1 LQLYCSRLPI
11 SRVLF
16 EGCTRDIN
24 NWEVPS
30 SSMALPRG
38 PSDAAEVPLARKR
51 FSNWHLLS
59 ENPSSVMAGKI
70 LKDALT
76 LSNVRFVGKKK
87 VEIAGCRS
95 KSVQHWT
102 LFKLP

>member
-1 LQLYCSRLPI
+1 
-11 SRVLF
+11 
-16 EGCTRDIN
+16 
-24 NWEVPS
+24 
-30 SSMALPRG
+30 MALPRVL
-38 PSDAAEVPLARKR
+38 SDAAEVPLARKWLIFCLR
-51 FSNWHLLS
+51 
-59 ENPSSVMAGKI
+59 NPSSVMAGKI